1 MDWRRPLL
9 TGLLVC
15 ALALLAMTACSQG
28 ARVGDLQTRT
38 EAIELGDAESVTVDI
53 RMGAGEL
60 QVSGGAS
67 DLLEATYTYNVEE
80 LDPGAT
86 YSNGNLTIQDKD
98 VKAGIGSLFDLD
110 EYRNEWDLRFNEDVP
125 MEMQIDTGAGRSDL
139 KLGNLALTRL
149 DINSGAGDV
158 DLDLDGSQSL
168 TRFDYDMG
176 AGDSTLD
183 LSGDW
188 QNDLDATIRGGVG
201 KLTLRLPSAVG
212 VRLDINAGVGSINAS
227 GLTKDGDIYTNAPY
241 GESDVKLIIGIDA
254 GVGEINLEVE

>member
-1 MDWRRPLL
+1 MDWRRHFL

-28 ARVGDLQTRT
+28 ARVGDLQTRS

-98 VKAGIGSLFDLD
+98 VETGIGSLFDLD
-110 EYRNEWDLRFNEDVP
+110 EYRNEWDLRLNEDVP

-149 DINSGAGDV
+149 DVNSGAGDV
-158 DLDLDGSQSL
+158 DLDLGESQSL
-168 TRFDYDMG
+168 TRLDYDMG

-188 QNDLDATIRGGVG
+188 QNDLDATIRGGIG

-227 GLTKDGDIYTNAPY
+227 GLTKDGDIYTNSAY
-241 GESDVKLIIGIDA
+241 GESDVKLIISIDA